1 MSNLLRSLMMN
12 EKIAC
17 FFWANSSF
25 ALLLTKN
32 EWFALK
38 NMTKIVYFDTLFKK
52 NEQFAHSLFFYEQ
65 CEQITQVT
73 HQKWVMWAN
82 CSGGSPKMSHH
93 EWVAH
98 QNDQMSKSIV
108 FRANRSFAHY
118 FAKKSNSLRKPMS
131 KFPTQEKSQHHTQTI
146 IASGQALILADQ
158 HNQLEKSQHHTETI
172 IASRQALILAD
183 QSHPT
188 GEESASH
195 TDHHSLRASINTSR
209 PFTTNWRR
217 VSITH
222 RPS

>member
-52 NEQFAHSLFFYEQ
+52 NEQFAHSLFFDEQ

-82 CSGGSPKMSHH
+82 CSGGSPKMSDH

-108 FRANRSFAHY
+108 FRANRPFAHY
-118 FAKKSNSLRKPMS
+118 FAKNEQ
-131 KFPTQEKSQHHTQTI
+131 FTQKTDEQI
-146 IASGQALILADQ
+146 P
-158 HNQLEKSQHHTETI
+158 N
-172 IASRQALILAD
+172 
-183 QSHPT
+183 P

-209 PFTTNWRR
+209 PFTNNCRR